1 MYWKLTIQN
10 IRRSLRDYIIYFVTL
25 TLTAALMYSF
35 LALSFSSD
43 ILSMTENMSMLT
55 TGILIMSALVAFM
68 SSFVIDY
75 TIRFMLGQ
83 RKKEFAT
90 YELIGMEAKTV
101 RNLFLAENS
110 IIGTGAFLLGSLV
123 GTGVSGLLNQVVKN
137 IFEVPHTYQVSFSL
151 KAVAVAFCFFA
162 LMYGF
167 GMLRAAK
174 IIRHQ
179 KVIDLLYDNR
189 KNEEY
194 QFKLC
199 RRSFFIVLLSITSI
213 VTGLI
218 LLGQMLQTQTNV
230 AFLYLGGACFLIL
243 VGIYELHRQIP
254 LLLHRFA
261 KQNMHYK
268 YKKENLFFLGQIG
281 RRIHSAGR
289 TMAVVALLL
298 TISLTT
304 MFVGLTMGAG
314 YKANMKAYYP
324 YDAGVVIDAP
334 LEKSSMDS
342 IVSFTEEHCG
352 VEDSVSYLLY
362 SVPEKSIEALSLS
375 DYNHLREILGFSP
388 VSMVNNEF
396 LVHCDTWNYMD
407 RIKQGLKQRPE
418 MTLNGLTLT
427 IAKTPILTEPM
438 EQYQMAGTKGYVLV
452 LPDEVASQLVGE
464 KIRLAMKLEDGGYPE
479 LKSDLKKFLNSGSW
493 QPKLQF
499 GQKLPERVTMGVTV
513 KAWGIANSLTGFT
526 AISFCGLYLS
536 IIFIILSCSVL
547 AFEQLS
553 SIDKNQKN
561 YAVIDWLGVPGH
573 KQAYLIRREL
583 STVFL
588 IPLIFPLLLT
598 IFLIAGAQCF
608 FGDVILQ
615 RGLILLYGLVTIL
628 VFCTIYLT
636 YFCATL
642 SLFKRIIIRP
652 SIKWFSGIL

>member
-1 MYWKLTIQN
+1 MMYWKLAIQN

-35 LALSFSSD
+35 LALGFSSD
-43 ILSMTENMSMLT
+43 VLAMAENMSMLT
-55 TGILIMSALVAFM
+55 TGILLMSALVAFM
-68 SSFVIDY
+68 SSFVIGY
-75 TIRFMLGQ
+75 AIRFMLGR

-123 GTGVSGLLNQVVKN
+123 GTGLSGLLNQVVKN
-137 IFEVPHTYQVSFSL
+137 IFEVPHTYRVSFSL
-151 KAVAVAFCFFA
+151 QAWAVTFLFFA

-194 QFKLC
+194 QFKSC
-199 RRSFFIVLLSITSI
+199 SRSLLVVLLSIAAM
-213 VTGLI
+213 VTGVI
-218 LLGQMLQTQTNV
+218 LLGRMLQTQTNE
-230 AFLYLGGACFLIL
+230 AFLYLGGACLLIL
-243 VGIYELHRQIP
+243 VGVYELHRQIP

-261 KQNMHYK
+261 KQNLRHK
-268 YKKENLFFLGQIG
+268 YKEENLFFLGQIG

-289 TMAVVALLL
+289 TMAVVAILL

-324 YDAGVVIDAP
+324 YDAGVAIDAP

-342 IVSFTEEHCG
+342 IVSFTEEHCE
-352 VEDSVSYLLY
+352 VEDSVIYYLY
-362 SVPEKSIEALSLS
+362 AVPEKPIEALSLS
-375 DYNHLREILGFSP
+375 DYNHLREILGLSP
-388 VSMVNNEF
+388 VVMGKNEF

-407 RIKQGLKQRPE
+407 GIRQGLEQQPE
-418 MTLNGLTLT
+418 ITFNGWTLT
-427 IAKTPILTEPM
+427 VAETPILTEPM

-452 LPDEVASQLVGE
+452 LPDEAASQFVGE
-464 KIRLAMKLEDGGYPE
+464 KIRLALKLKDGGYPE
-479 LKSDLKKFLNSGSW
+479 LKSDLKQFLNSGKW
-493 QPKLQF
+493 QPELQS
-499 GQKLPERVTMGVTV
+499 GQQLPEKVTMGVTV
-513 KAWGIANSLTGFT
+513 KAWGVANSLTGFT

-553 SIDKNQKN
+553 AIDKNQKN
-561 YAVIDWLGVPGH
+561 YAVIDRLGVPSH
-573 KQAYLIRREL
+573 RQASLIRREL

-588 IPLIFPLLLT
+588 IPLLFPLLLT
-598 IFLIAGAQCF
+598 VLLIAGAQLF
-608 FGDVILQ
+608 FGEAILQ
-615 RGLILLYGLVTIL
+615 QGLVPLYGLVTIL
-628 VFCTIYLT
+628 LFCAIYLT
-636 YFCATL
+636 YFGATMF
-642 SLFKRIIIRP
+642 LFKRVILRP
-652 SIKWFSGIL
+652 EMR